1 MQGAVLC
8 ARFCGDSPYALAVGG
23 TKNGFQTIDIRVLE
37 SGIDGANSA
46 GVVVNSL
53 CPPLTLH
60 RLFTLY
66 RLKCGRNSCLT
77 ITISSS
83 FSSY

>member
-46 GVVVNSL
+46 DVFV
-53 CPPLTLH
+53 PLPATYLH
-60 RLFTLY
+60 RLFTLF
-66 RLKCGRNSCLT
+66 RLKCSRNSCL
-77 ITISSS
+77 IIAISSS